1 MTARTSVESVDQE
14 RAAVAELLAVAKGR
28 PFGDSVP
35 AALQALA
42 DASYADSLRLQ
53 LAVLAAWEVEG
64 RRLGGWKIGLTS
76 RAARDSLGPDL
87 RPHGY
92 VLADR
97 ILSSGSSSSSSSD
110 LPCGATLGET
120 VPNCR
125 LEPEIAVV
133 LGADLA
139 GDDVTVEQARAAVA
153 SVAPSFEINSGRVP
167 KGSSLAVRLG
177 NSLNNWGIVL
187 GEPMPAG
194 SVDLAD
200 LAVELGAEDG
210 AIEAGHSGP
219 ATLDD
224 PFLSLARVCKSL
236 ALNGRGLSAGQV
248 LITGSL
254 TSAVP
259 TDGRRH
265 FYADFGPLGRVAL
278 DLP

>member
-1 MTARTSVESVDQE
+1 MAARTPVDQE
-14 RAAVAELLAVAKGR
+14 RAAVAELLAIAKGR

-42 DASYADSLRLQ
+42 DADYADSLRLQ
-53 LAVLAAWEVEG
+53 LAVLAAWEAEG
-64 RRLGGWKIGLTS
+64 ERLGGWKIGLTS
-76 RAARDSLGPDL
+76 RVARDSMGPNV

-92 VLADR
+92 VLAGR
-97 ILSSGSSSSSSSD
+97 VLSSG
-110 LPCGATLGET
+110 ATLDEI

-125 LEPEIAVV
+125 LEPEIAVI

-139 GDDVTVEQARAAVA
+139 GGDVTREQAEAAVA
-153 SVAPSFEINSGRVP
+153 SVAPAFEINSGRVP
-167 KGSSLAVRLG
+167 KGSSPAVRLG

-187 GEPMPAG
+187 GDPVPVG

-200 LAVELGAEDG
+200 LTVELGAEDG
-210 AIEAGHSGP
+210 VIETGHSGP

-224 PFLSLARVCKSL
+224 PFLSLTRVCKSL

-259 TDGRRH
+259 VGGRRR
-265 FYADFGPLGRVAL
+265 FYADFGPLGRVTL